1 MQRLIA
7 LLAITLISALALP
20 AQAGAQAL
28 ATHQAAKPATAPAS
42 PAPTVS
48 TIIPGSPLAALTGAA
63 ALGAQK
69 NDEDAP
75 SPFGTDTLGLSVTS
89 LIDHEATGTVLDF
102 ISAIQKST
110 ALTPVW
116 QWLESFPGD
125 AQRQQDAKGIAE
137 GLVMTVLPA
146 IVLDIALRLGLTRPR
161 AVLARRATRLL
172 HANEKLPPDSA
183 GLENAGL
190 ENAGLENAGLEN
202 AGLAAAEAG
211 EIEEHKQLRGSLFA
225 WCRRLLLALLHLAL
239 GLAPVLA
246 FGLAAGS
253 LLGLGFVTSRD
264 ARLSAVG
271 ISNAYLFCRI
281 VLEISRFLLA
291 PWAPPLRLFRMQDV
305 QALWLNRW
313 LRILVVTGGFTYGIV
328 SISEILDLPK
338 TGAMAVTRILV
349 LVIHVELSIMIW
361 QSRKVVGGW
370 IRGNPDP
377 DSLLAGPRRRMGKAW
392 HYLALFY
399 VLALWVAWAG
409 GVQNAFAVLLRVV
422 LCFVAALILG
432 RLAWNGSEHA
442 LDRIF
447 PDPKGRKLRHP
458 NLVTRARAY
467 NPLTKAVLRIIIAIA
482 VAAVILLGWGVNIL
496 PWLLQDPISRS
507 LISAFIAIIIT
518 VAIAVIIWE
527 FANGLLEGR
536 IDRLTASG
544 KTRQALRLRTLAP
557 ILKAT
562 FGTAI
567 GLVAGLICLSKI
579 GVNAAPLLAGAGVL
593 GIAIGF
599 GSQKL
604 VQDIITGLFLL
615 LEDTMQVGDVVTLA
629 GMSGT
634 VERLSIRTIRLRGG
648 DGSVNI
654 IPFSSVTTV
663 TNQTRDFGYAQISVG
678 VGYAE
683 NIDHVCAVL
692 TDIARTMRAEA
703 TWGSMIRDDLQI
715 NGLDQ
720 FGANAL
726 IITGQIRT
734 GPGQHWAVRR
744 EFSRRMVQRF
754 AEEKIE
760 IPYSSSVSTLTVD
773 PKEWGGLLERL
784 RPEGEDTATK
794 EGAALPEEKG
804 SDAREPQIR

>member
-1 MQRLIA
+1 
-7 LLAITLISALALP
+7 
-20 AQAGAQAL
+20 
-28 ATHQAAKPATAPAS
+28 
-42 PAPTVS
+42 V
-48 TIIPGSPLAALTGAA
+48 
-63 ALGAQK
+63 
-69 NDEDAP
+69 
-75 SPFGTDTLGLSVTS
+75 
-89 LIDHEATGTVLDF
+89 
-102 ISAIQKST
+102 QKST

-116 QWLESFPGD
+116 QWLASFPDD
-125 AQRQQDAKGIAE
+125 AQRRQDAWEIAKGL
-137 GLVMTVLPA
+137 GMTVLPA
-146 IVLDIALRLGLTRPR
+146 MILEALLRLGLTRPR
-161 AVLARRATRLL
+161 ALLVRRAEKLRL
-172 HANEKLPPDSA
+172 ANENLPEEST
-183 GLENAGL
+183 
-190 ENAGLENAGLEN
+190 
-202 AGLAAAEAG
+202 GLAAAEAG
-211 EIEEHKQLRGSLFA
+211 EIEEHPHRRGSIIG
-225 WCRRLLLALLHLAL
+225 WGRRLLLALLHFIL
-239 GLAPVLA
+239 GLLPILG
-246 FGLAAGS
+246 FGLTAGS

-264 ARLSAVG
+264 ARLSIVG
-271 ISNAYLFCRI
+271 VSNAYLVCRI
-281 VLEISRFLLA
+281 VLESLRFLAA
-291 PWAPPLRLFRMQDV
+291 PRTPPLRLIRMPDSRAV
-305 QALWLNRW
+305 WLHRW
-313 LRILVVTGGFTYGIV
+313 ARILLATGGFSYAIV
-328 SISEILDLPK
+328 SISEILDLAHS
-338 TGAMAVTRILV
+338 GAMAVTRILV
-349 LVIHVELSIMIW
+349 LAIHVELAIMIW
-361 QSRKVVGGW
+361 QARLVVGGW
-370 IRGNPDP
+370 IMGNPDP
-377 DSLLAGPRRRMGKAW
+377 ESLLAGPRRRMGLAW

-422 LCFVAALILG
+422 LFFVAAIILG

-442 LDRIF
+442 LERIF
-447 PDPKGRKLRHP
+447 PDPKGRKMRHP
-458 NLVTRARAY
+458 NFFSRARAY
-467 NPLTKAVLRIIIAIA
+467 NPLIRIVVRIFIGIA
-482 VAAVILLGWGVNIL
+482 VVAVILLGWGVNIL
-496 PWLLQDPISRS
+496 PWLLKDPISRG
-507 LISAFIAIIIT
+507 LISAFIGIVIT
-518 VAIAVIIWE
+518 VTVAVVIWE
-527 FANGLLEGR
+527 IANGSLEGR
-536 IDRLTASG
+536 IDRLTAGG

-567 GLVAGLICLSKI
+567 GLLAGLICLSRI

-692 TDIARTMRAEA
+692 TDIARTMRAEP
-703 TWGSMIRDDLQI
+703 TWGSMMRDDLQI

-720 FGANAL
+720 FGTNAL

-784 RPEGEDTATK
+784 APDGRNNAAK
-794 EGAALPEEKG
+794 ESTSFSEEKG
-804 SDAREPQIR
+804 PAAPEPKRR